1 VRPFPP
7 LAESVRRNEASDA
20 NDLRRLRDE
29 NQRILR
35 MVAAPGELLRQR
47 PPGEISKTWPRW
59 CSRRAGAVLRMEGWK
74 VNHKRVQRLW
84 REEGLR
90 VPPHSPKRRRLGN
103 STVPAQRLQAERPNL
118 WALGFMFD
126 TTADGR
132 PFKVLSMGD
141 EFTRE
146 SVGGLL
152 GRSITAD
159 DVVAELDRLRL
170 QRGGPEYIRC
180 DNGPEFV
187 ARAIRDWCRFSGTG
201 TSFIDPGS
209 PWQNPNVESFNGRAR
224 DELFARE
231 IFDSI
236 LEARV
241 LYEDWR
247 RAYNLHRPHRSLGL
261 QPPAVF
267 AAAFNNQKFSPA
279 LD

>member
-1 VRPFPP
+1 V
-7 LAESVRRNEASDA
+7 
-20 NDLRRLRDE
+20 
-29 NQRILR
+29 
-35 MVAAPGELLRQR
+35 GTKLRQ
-47 PPGEISKTWPRW
+47 
-59 CSRRAGAVLRMEGWK
+59 EGWQ

-90 VPPHSPKRRRLGN
+90 VPQRSPKRRRLGH
-103 STVPAQRLQAERPNL
+103 STVPAQRLQAERPNQV
-118 WALGFMFD
+118 WALDFMFD
-126 TTADGR
+126 TTSDGR
-132 PFKVLSMGD
+132 PFKVLSMCD

-146 SVGGLL
+146 SVGGLV

-159 DVVAELDRLRL
+159 DVVAELDRLR
-170 QRGGPEYIRC
+170 RGRGAPEFIRC

-187 ARAIRDWCRFSGTG
+187 ARAIRDWCAGTGSG

-209 PWQNPNVESFNGRAR
+209 PWQNAFVESFNSRAR

-236 LEARV
+236 LEAKV

-247 RAYNLHRPHRSLGL
+247 QAYNRHHPHSALGF
-261 QPPAVF
+261 QPPEVF
-267 AAAFNNQKFSPA
+267 AKTFNNPKLSLP